1 MHKART
7 AESRSEQE
15 REKGRERGRDREG
28 ERATHAAAIKRLIIQ
43 LNYTR
48 RRCRCRIRQM
58 ADGHIKLTPL
68 PGTAE
73 QGRTR
78 DHGAENMS
86 RGLRCAFRV
95 ANCKRNHIKSCLFN
109 LHYKADARSLNSL
122 VAGHVCVLKTI
133 KRKMFDK
140 YT

>member
-7 AESRSEQE
+7 AERRSEQE
-15 REKGRERGRDREG
+15 REREVDREG
-28 ERATHAAAIKRLIIQ
+28 GRATHAAAIKRLIIQ

-73 QGRTR
+73 QGRTTEQR
-78 DHGAENMS
+78 
-86 RGLRCAFRV
+86 
-95 ANCKRNHIKSCLFN
+95 
-109 LHYKADARSLNSL
+109 
-122 VAGHVCVLKTI
+122 T
-133 KRKMFDK
+133 
-140 YT
+140 

>member
-7 AESRSEQE
+7 AERRSERE
-15 REKGRERGRDREG
+15 RESEEERERG
-28 ERATHAAAIKRLIIQ
+28 THAAAIKRLIIQ

-73 QGRTR
+73 QGRTTDR
-78 DHGAENMS
+78 RS
-86 RGLRCAFRV
+86 REHEQDCDVRSALPT
-95 ANCKRNHIKSCLFN
+95 ANEI
-109 LHYKADARSLNSL
+109 
-122 VAGHVCVLKTI
+122 I
-133 KRKMFDK
+133 
-140 YT
+140 